1 VNKLL
6 VKILWGKQ
14 SYFQLVLTLLAL
26 VVGVLVMAITFNLY
40 LNFKEVLSDND
51 AFSNNYLVINKSVGY
66 LNTFGLTSTSFKA
79 EEIEDIKNSKKV
91 KGAVPFIANQF
102 DVAIRK
108 GAPFNFYS
116 ELFVEG
122 VPRNFID
129 NVPNEF
135 RWQEGDAE
143 VPVILSNEMYNL
155 LSFGYSPT
163 KTGFPQVPKSALMS
177 TDFDLEL
184 RGVQKDVKMK
194 TRIVGFSDRVNSILV
209 PLEFL
214 EWANKNIGRGAQ
226 NDFSRVLLEVED
238 AADHQLQEFLDAK
251 GYVANK
257 DKLLAGSGKSK
268 IKLFLSV
275 LGLIG
280 GLIVILTL
288 NTLVMNIQLL
298 ISKAKAE
305 LKMLFSLGYR
315 LNTLFSYMFYG
326 FVVMQLFPLIII
338 YAILP
343 FLNASIQQGL
353 NEFMPNLQ
361 MTLFTEVLALPIA
374 VLVLS
379 VLVMAVFLKRFLRLS
394 VLSD

>member
-1 VNKLL
+1 MNKLL

-14 SYFQLVLTLLAL
+14 SYFQLVFTSIAL
-26 VVGVLVMAITFNLY
+26 VIGVLVMALTFNLY

-66 LNTFGLTSTSFKA
+66 LNTLGLTSTSFKQA
-79 EEIEDIKNSKKV
+79 EIDEIKDGKIV
-91 KGAVPFIANQF
+91 KDAVPFTANQF

-116 ELFVEG
+116 ELFIEG

-135 RWQEGDAE
+135 RWKEGDEE
-143 VPVILSNEMYNL
+143 VPVILSNELYNL

-163 KTGFPQVPKSALMS
+163 KSGFPQVPKSALMS

-184 RGVQKDVKMK
+184 RGPEGEVKLK
-194 TRIVGFSDRVNSILV
+194 TRIVGFSDRVNSVLAPV
-209 PLEFL
+209 EFIT
-214 EWANKNIGRGAQ
+214 WANKRIGRGTQ

-238 AADHQLQEFLDAK
+238 ASDPKLQEYLESK

-257 DKLLAGSGKSK
+257 DKLLAGSGKTK
-268 IKLFLSV
+268 IKLFLW
-275 LGLIG
+275 LLTFIG
-280 GLIVILTL
+280 ALIVLLTL
-288 NTLVMNIQLL
+288 NSLVMNIQLL

-315 LNTLFSYMFYG
+315 LKTLFAYMFLGFAVIQLLPLFIVYG
-326 FVVMQLFPLIII
+326 VLPL
-338 YAILP
+338 
-343 FLNASIQQGL
+343 LNSSIQEGL

-361 MTLFTEVLALPIA
+361 IQLFSEVLFLPS
-374 VLVLS
+374 LVFSLS

-394 VLSD
+394 VLSE

>member
-1 VNKLL
+1 M
-6 VKILWGKQ
+6 
-14 SYFQLVLTLLAL
+14 AL
-26 VVGVLVMAITFNLY
+26 TFNLY

-66 LNTFGLTSTSFKA
+66 LNTLGLTSTSFKQA
-79 EEIEDIKNSKKV
+79 EIDEIKDGKIV
-91 KGAVPFIANQF
+91 KDAVPFTANQF

-116 ELFVEG
+116 ELFIEG

-135 RWQEGDAE
+135 RWKEGDEE
-143 VPVILSNEMYNL
+143 VPVILSNELYNL

-163 KTGFPQVPKSALMS
+163 KSGFPQVPKSALMS

-184 RGVQKDVKMK
+184 RGPEGEVKLK
-194 TRIVGFSDRVNSILV
+194 TRIVGFSDRVNSVLAPV
-209 PLEFL
+209 EFIT
-214 EWANKNIGRGAQ
+214 WANKRIGRGTQ

-238 AADHQLQEFLDAK
+238 ASDPKLQEYLESK

-257 DKLLAGSGKSK
+257 DKLLAGSGKTK
-268 IKLFLSV
+268 IKLFLW
-275 LGLIG
+275 LLTFIG
-280 GLIVILTL
+280 ALIVLLTL
-288 NTLVMNIQLL
+288 NSLVMNIQLL

-315 LNTLFSYMFYG
+315 LKTLFAYMFLGFAVIQLLPLFIVYG
-326 FVVMQLFPLIII
+326 VLPL
-338 YAILP
+338 
-343 FLNASIQQGL
+343 LNSSIQEGL

-361 MTLFTEVLALPIA
+361 IQLFSEVLFLPS
-374 VLVLS
+374 LVFSLS

-394 VLSD
+394 VLSE

>member
-1 VNKLL
+1 MNKLL

-26 VVGVLVMAITFNLY
+26 VIGVLVMALTFNLY
-40 LNFKEVLSDND
+40 LNFKGVLSDND

-66 LNTFGLTSTSFKA
+66 LNTFGITSTSFKQ
-79 EEIEDIKNSKKV
+79 EEVEAIKDGKV
-91 KGAVPFIANQF
+91 VKNAVPFVANQF

-116 ELFVEG
+116 ELFVEA
-122 VPRNFID
+122 VPRDFVD
-129 NVPNEF
+129 NVPNDF
-135 RWQEGDAE
+135 RWKEGDDE
-143 VPVILSNEMYNL
+143 VPVILSNELYNL

-163 KTGFPQVPKSALMS
+163 KSGFPQVPKSALMS

-184 RGVQKDVKMK
+184 RGAHGEKKMK
-194 TRIVGFSDRVNSILV
+194 TRIVGFSDRVNSVLV
-209 PLEFL
+209 PLDFIQ
-214 EWANKNIGRGAQ
+214 WANREVGRGAQ
-226 NDFSRVLLEVED
+226 TEFSRVLLEVED
-238 AADHQLQEFLDAK
+238 ASDPKLEEYLESK

-257 DKLLAGSGKSK
+257 DKLLAGSGKTK

-305 LKMLFSLGYR
+305 LKLLFSLGYKMG
-315 LNTLFSYMFYG
+315 TLFSYMFYG
-326 FVVMQLFPLIII
+326 FVIMQLLPLLMI
-338 YAILP
+338 YVVLP
-343 FLNASIQQGL
+343 FLNASIQNGL

-361 MTLFTEVLALPIA
+361 MSLFTEVLALPIA
-374 VLVLS
+374 VFVLS
-379 VLVMAVFLKRFLRLS
+379 ILVMAIFLKRFLRLS

>member
-14 SYFQLVLTLLAL
+14 SYFQLVFTSIAL
-26 VVGVLVMAITFNLY
+26 VIGVLVMALTFNLY

-66 LNTFGLTSTSFKA
+66 LNTLGLTSTSFKQA
-79 EEIEDIKNSKKV
+79 EIDEIKDGKIV
-91 KGAVPFIANQF
+91 KDAVPFTANQF

-116 ELFVEG
+116 ELFIEG

-135 RWQEGDAE
+135 RWKEGDEE
-143 VPVILSNEMYNL
+143 VPVILSNELYNL

-163 KTGFPQVPKSALMS
+163 KSGFPQVPKSALMS

-184 RGVQKDVKMK
+184 RGPEGEVKLK
-194 TRIVGFSDRVNSILV
+194 TRIVGFSDRVNSVLAPV
-209 PLEFL
+209 EFIT
-214 EWANKNIGRGAQ
+214 WANKRIGRGTQ

-238 AADHQLQEFLDAK
+238 ASDPKLQEYLESK

-257 DKLLAGSGKSK
+257 DKLLAGSGKTK
-268 IKLFLSV
+268 IKLFLW
-275 LGLIG
+275 LLTFIG
-280 GLIVILTL
+280 ALIVLLTL
-288 NTLVMNIQLL
+288 NSLVMNIQLL

-315 LNTLFSYMFYG
+315 LKTLFAYMFLGFAVIQLLPLFIVYG
-326 FVVMQLFPLIII
+326 VLPL
-338 YAILP
+338 
-343 FLNASIQQGL
+343 LNSSIQEGL

-361 MTLFTEVLALPIA
+361 IQLFSEVLFLPS
-374 VLVLS
+374 LVFSLS

-394 VLSD
+394 VLSE

>member
-1 VNKLL
+1 MNRLL
-6 VKILWGKQ
+6 IKILWGKQ
-14 SYFQLVLTLLAL
+14 SYFQLVLTSIAL
-26 VVGVLVMAITFNLY
+26 VIGVLVMAITFNMY

-66 LNTFGLTSTSFKA
+66 LNTLGITSTSFKK
-79 EEIEDIKNSKKV
+79 EEIENIKEGKIV
-91 KGAVPFIANQF
+91 KDAVPFTANQF

-143 VPVILSNEMYNL
+143 VPVILSNELYNL

-163 KTGFPQVPKSALMS
+163 KSGFPQVPKSALMS

-184 RGVQKDVKMK
+184 RGPKGEIKLK
-194 TRIVGFSDRVNSILV
+194 TRIVGFSDRVNSVLAPV
-209 PLEFL
+209 EFI
-214 EWANKNIGRGAQ
+214 EWANKNVGRGTQ

-238 AADHQLQEFLDAK
+238 ASDPKLQEYLESK

-257 DKLLAGSGKSK
+257 DKLLAGSGKTK
-268 IKLFLSV
+268 IKLFLWV
-275 LGLIG
+275 LTFIG
-280 GLIVILTL
+280 ALIVVLTL
-288 NTLVMNIQLL
+288 NSLIMNIQLL
-298 ISKAKAE
+298 ISKAKSE
-305 LKMLFSLGYR
+305 LKMLFSLGYK
-315 LNTLFSYMFYG
+315 LSTLFSYMFYG
-326 FVVMQLFPLIII
+326 FAVMQLLPLIII
-338 YAILP
+338 YFTLP
-343 FLNASIQQGL
+343 IINSSIQEGL
-353 NEFMPNLQ
+353 NEFMPNLIFQ
-361 MTLFTEVLALPIA
+361 LFDEVKVLPALIF
-374 VLVLS
+374 LLS
-379 VLVMAVFLKRFLRLS
+379 IFVMAIFLKRFLRLS